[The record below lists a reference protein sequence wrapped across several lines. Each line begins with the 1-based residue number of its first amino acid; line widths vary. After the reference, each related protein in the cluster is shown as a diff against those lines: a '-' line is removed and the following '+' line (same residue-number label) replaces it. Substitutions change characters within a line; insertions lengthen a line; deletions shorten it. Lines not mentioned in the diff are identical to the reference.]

1 MTSTT
6 AQRSPVGRS
15 LPEPPANR
23 ADPGRRHP
31 VRPRRGLRGVN
42 VPGGLL
48 GAIWLVIVMVPLYW
62 VLMTSLRSNRTFFV
76 DQPLALPSQ
85 PTWDNYVKVFD
96 AGFLGYFMN
105 SVIVT
110 LVAAVAAVFISL
122 LAAYTIVR
130 NDHPVSR
137 ASFSFAL
144 LGLAIPLQAAI
155 IPIYYMITQMGLYDT
170 LVALIIPSAAFAMP
184 ITIVIL
190 VNFLRDIPGELFES
204 MRLDGASN
212 WAMLWRLVLPLG
224 RPALITVLIYDG
236 LQVWNGFLFPLVL
249 TQSPSQRV
257 LPLALWS
264 FQSELTVDVP
274 GIMAAVLLT
283 MLPILVLY
291 VFGRRQLVAGLTAG
305 FGK

>member
-1 MTSTT
+1 MTST
-6 AQRSPVGRS
+6 AQQQSRRSR
-15 LPEPPANR
+15 R
-23 ADPGRRHP
+23 GRRD
-31 VRPRRGLRGVN
+31 VN
-42 VPGGLL
+42 VPGGVF
-48 GAIWLVIVMVPLYW
+48 GAIWLIIVVVPLYW
-62 VLMTSLRSNRTFFV
+62 VLVTSLRSNQTFFV
-76 DQPLALPSQ
+76 DAPLALPSA
-85 PTWDNYVKVFD
+85 PTLDNYVKVFD

-110 LVAAVAAVFISL
+110 TVAAVAAVFISL

-130 NDHPVSR
+130 NDHPLSR
-137 ASFSFAL
+137 GSFSFAL

-155 IPIYYMITQMGLYDT
+155 IPIYYMITQMKLYDT
-170 LVALIIPSAAFAMP
+170 LIALIIPSAAFAMP

-204 MRLDGASN
+204 MRLDGATN
-212 WAMLWRLVLPLG
+212 WTMLWRLVLPLG

-274 GIMAAVLLT
+274 GIMAAVILT
-283 MLPILVLY
+283 MLPILLLY

>member
-1 MTSTT
+1 MSQDVQT
-6 AQRSPVGRS
+6 R
-15 LPEPPANR
+15 
-23 ADPGRRHP
+23 
-31 VRPRRGLRGVN
+31 RRGPAARLRHVN
-42 VPGGLL
+42 FPGGIGGLVWLL
-48 GAIWLVIVMVPLYW
+48 LVVVPLYW
-62 VLMTSLRSNRTFFV
+62 VVVTSFRSNQTFFV
-76 DQPLALPSQ
+76 DFPLALPSA
-85 PTWDNYVKVFD
+85 PTLDNYVKVFD
-96 AGFLGYFMN
+96 AGFFGYFLN

-110 LVAAVAAVFISL
+110 IVATAAAVFVSF

-137 ASFSFAL
+137 GSFSFAL

-155 IPIYYMITQMGLYDT
+155 IPIYYMITQLGLYDS
-170 LVALIIPSAAFAMP
+170 LLALIIPSAAFAVP

-204 MRLDGASN
+204 MRLDGATD
-212 WAMLWRLVLPLG
+212 WGMLWRLVLPLG
-224 RPALITVLIYDG
+224 RPALITVSIYNG

-249 TQSPSQRV
+249 TQSPSVRV

-274 GIMAAVLLT
+274 GIMAAVILS
-283 MLPILVLY
+283 MIPILTLY
-291 VFGRRQLVAGLTAG
+291 IFGRRQLVAGLTAG

>member
-1 MTSTT
+1 MTTT
-6 AQRSPVGRS
+6 AQRR
-15 LPEPPANR
+15 
-23 ADPGRRHP
+23 P
-31 VRPRRGLRGVN
+31 VRPRRSTRGVN
-42 VPGGLL
+42 LPGGAL
-48 GAIWLVIVMVPLYW
+48 GAVWLVIVVVPLYW
-62 VLMTSLRSNRTFFV
+62 VLMTSLRSEQTFFS
-76 DQPLALPSQ
+76 DDPLAFPSK
-85 PTWDNYVKVFD
+85 PTFDNYAKVFD

-110 LVAAVAAVFISL
+110 LVAATAAVFISL

-130 NDHPVSR
+130 NDHAVSR

-155 IPIYYMITQMGLYDT
+155 IPIYYMITQLKLYDT
-170 LVALIIPSAAFAMP
+170 LLALIIPSAAFAMP

-204 MRLDGASN
+204 MRLDGASD
-212 WAMLWRLVLPLG
+212 WTMLWRLVLPLG

-274 GIMAAVLLT
+274 GIMAAVILT

-305 FGK
+305 FSK

>member
-1 MTSTT
+1 
-6 AQRSPVGRS
+6 
-15 LPEPPANR
+15 
-23 ADPGRRHP
+23 
-31 VRPRRGLRGVN
+31 
-42 VPGGLL
+42 
-48 GAIWLVIVMVPLYW
+48 
-62 VLMTSLRSNRTFFV
+62 
-76 DQPLALPSQ
+76 
-85 PTWDNYVKVFD
+85 
-96 AGFLGYFMN
+96 
-105 SVIVT
+105 
-110 LVAAVAAVFISL
+110 
-122 LAAYTIVR
+122 
-130 NDHPVSR
+130 
-137 ASFSFAL
+137 
-144 LGLAIPLQAAI
+144 
-155 IPIYYMITQMGLYDT
+155 
-170 LVALIIPSAAFAMP
+170 MP

-264 FQSELTVDVP
+264 FQSVLTVDVP